1 MPNSESR
8 TFGDN
13 LLFQYTIVV
22 PAYNEEERLAPTLEH
37 ILAHIQQSRWVAEI
51 IVVDDGSTDKTAQV
65 ASSYERAHPCLRLV
79 QNPVRR
85 GKGHAVRTGVLHAAG
100 RVVLIMDADL
110 PASMRAASVLFDK
123 LSKGA
128 DVAIASRWLRPEL
141 QRQGHGFLRNKL
153 SRCFNNLT
161 HLLLGLKFEDTQCG
175 VKAFTRDA
183 AQLIVRFQ
191 RVPGWAFDAEL
202 LLIAREL
209 GLVVEE
215 VPLAIQNDARS
226 KLRPL
231 LDGVAMFSDLLRIA
245 FHHACG
251 KYPSFSAPSSH
262 LQTSGLHIGI
272 FRHFHQRPAQVA
284 FALCLLATA
293 TAQVGD
299 TPAFGGLTNE
309 GRILAVSQ
317 SPKSAPQ
324 LRREGQG
331 STPYLDQSFAA
342 EEFDLA
348 SDHD

>member
-13 LLFQYTIVV
+13 LPCQYTIVV
-22 PAYNEEERLAPTLEH
+22 PAYNEEERLAPTLDH
-37 ILAHIQQSRWVAEI
+37 ILAHIQQNRWAAEI
-51 IVVDDGSTDKTAQV
+51 IVVDDGSADRTAQL
-65 ASSYERAHPCLRLV
+65 ASMYACSHPCVRLV
-79 QNPVRR
+79 RNPVHR
-85 GKGHAVRTGVLHAAG
+85 GKGHAVRTGCMHVAG

-110 PASMRAASVLFDK
+110 PASMQATSVLFDK
-123 LSKGA
+123 LSEGA
-128 DVAIASRWLRPEL
+128 DVAIASRWLRPQL
-141 QRQGHGFLRNKL
+141 QRHGHGFLRNRL

-191 RVPGWAFDAEL
+191 RVSGWAFDAEL

-209 GLVVEE
+209 GLTVEE
-215 VPLAIQNDARS
+215 VPVAIQNDARS
-226 KLRPL
+226 KLWPL
-231 LDGVAMFSDLLRIA
+231 FDGVAMFSDLLRIA

-251 KYPSFSAPSSH
+251 KYRSFSAPSFH
-262 LQTSGLHIGI
+262 LERSVLRTGI
-272 FRHFHQRPAQVA
+272 FRYFHQRPPQVA
-284 FALCLLATA
+284 FVLCLLATA

-299 TPAFGGLTNE
+299 TPAFGGLTKE

-317 SPKSAPQ
+317 SPKSASQ
-324 LRREGQG
+324 LTRKGQT
-331 STPYLDQSFAA
+331 SAPYLDQSFAA